1 MRMMGYLSA
10 IDAIRLLEAGIPV
23 YVVSA
28 PIDSQALPLE
38 GAWKDDE
45 GRIHFDC
52 SCICIDAEK
61 AYAIGRA
68 YNQECILRLYPSAF
82 AESGVFLLKD
92 TPFVRQVALDYA
104 GGYTADGEWL
114 FTAVDNINTLPLE
127 EEYEEYV
134 PADIEFVPVK

>member
-10 IDAIRLLEAGIPV
+10 LDAIRLLEAGLPV

-28 PIDSQALPLE
+28 PPETQALPLE

-45 GRIHFDC
+45 GRIHYDC
-52 SCICIDAEK
+52 SCVCIDAEK
-61 AYAIGRA
+61 AHAIGRA
-68 YNQECILRLYPSAF
+68 YNQQCILRLYPSAF
-82 AESGVFLLKD
+82 AKSGVFLLKD
-92 TPFVRQVALDYA
+92 TPFVRQIALDYA

-134 PADIEFVPVK
+134 PADIDFVPVK

>member
-1 MRMMGYLSA
+1 MRRLGYISA
-10 IDAIRLLEAGIPV
+10 LDAIRLLEAGLPV

-28 PIDSQALPLE
+28 PKDTDALPLE

-45 GRIHFDC
+45 GRIHYDC
-52 SCICIDAEK
+52 SCVCINPET

-68 YNQECILRLYPSAF
+68 YNQQCILRLYPCHSA
-82 AESGVFLLKD
+82 SGGVYLLKD

-114 FTAVDNINTLPLE
+114 FTAVQSDADAPFDE
-127 EEYEEYV
+127 AYEEYV